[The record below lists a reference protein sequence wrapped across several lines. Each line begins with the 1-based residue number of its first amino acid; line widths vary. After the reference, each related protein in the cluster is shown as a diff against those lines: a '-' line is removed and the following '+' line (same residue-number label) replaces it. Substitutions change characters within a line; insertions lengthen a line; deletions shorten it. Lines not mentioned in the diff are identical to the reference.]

1 MKRLILLAS
10 LGLLAGCNLAPK
22 YNRPPD
28 SATPAAFKEATPVD
42 PQVGFRL
49 AQPSD
54 QRMRGA
60 WWEVYDDPVLNQL
73 EVRVATELLAHYESH
88 LPKGEIVLLISDRGD

>member
-28 SATPAAFKEATPVD
+28 SATPAAFKEATPVA
-42 PQVGFRL
+42 PAVGLCCGRL
-49 AQPSD
+49 RA
-54 QRMRGA
+54 GHA
-60 WWEVYDDPVLNQL
+60 L
-73 EVRVATELLAHYESH
+73 
-88 LPKGEIVLLISDRGD
+88 